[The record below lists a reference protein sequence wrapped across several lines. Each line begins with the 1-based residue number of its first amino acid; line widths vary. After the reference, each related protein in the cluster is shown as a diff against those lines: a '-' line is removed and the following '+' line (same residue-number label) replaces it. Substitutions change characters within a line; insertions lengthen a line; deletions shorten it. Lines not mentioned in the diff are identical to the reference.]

1 MKDKPGLFS
10 YIKTNVVIGKSK
22 IHGKGVFAIRDMPKG
37 YYVGE
42 YEGPLTGPGVSK
54 FDFHDYDTGK
64 ARRGR
69 NDLRYMNSNHDDPNC
84 DFDKFDCFTTRKI
97 TKGEELTFSYETVYE

>member
-1 MKDKPGLFS
+1 MND

-22 IHGKGVFAIRDMPKG
+22 IHGRGVFAIRDMPKG

-42 YEGPLTGPGVSK
+42 YQGPLCGPGVSK

-64 ARRGR
+64 SRRGR

-97 TKGEELTFSYETVYE
+97 TKGEELTFAYETVYE